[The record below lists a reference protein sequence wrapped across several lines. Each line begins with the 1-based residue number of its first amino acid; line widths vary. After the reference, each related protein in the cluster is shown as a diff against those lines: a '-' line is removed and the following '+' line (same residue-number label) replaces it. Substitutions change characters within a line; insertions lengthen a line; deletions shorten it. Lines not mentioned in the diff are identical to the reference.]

1 MREDKTAVREPPARD
16 FQPSL
21 EVGEPP
27 SQTWRERVT
36 DWRYM
41 IAAAFLTLLLVVVG
55 LGVTLAVNLINQR
68 NDAKKAA
75 ATFQE
80 QVSQLQGQLESINS
94 GTLCRASSNANVL
107 VALTNTNSAFLVT
120 LVQLSQPGAAK
131 LGPDQVAGLLQ
142 QAQLAQQAATDYR
155 LAISACE
162 SLTPG
167 KLKG

>member
-1 MREDKTAVREPPARD
+1 
-16 FQPSL
+16 
-21 EVGEPP
+21 
-27 SQTWRERVT
+27 
-36 DWRYM
+36 M